1 MVISLLFVLGL
12 GITALLPSRSAISE
26 VKSAPAVVE
35 SNVPEA
41 SPNLTFQTY
50 NVCMTESPC
59 SRRSKTDLETR
70 KHRLYA
76 RIAATQPDV
85 LAIQE
90 GSGLFNGITE
100 YQYDAQ
106 GQLDL
111 VFDSNRADKALGKK
125 SKYFT
130 ADATGTDY
138 RVAFEPSQ
146 TVHGLG
152 FYVNPTVLD
161 FGRTDGVIDT
171 KIVHLGTDPEIP
183 NNGKVDNRTPRAAL
197 FVRLID
203 KSTGSDFWVGNVH
216 LTDGLDPKSARERKN
231 QAQRLS
237 EAVQSLSPS
246 RVVVMGDF
254 NEARTEVHDHLGKVL
269 SRGTKALSDA
279 QDLAQSVE
287 NPQYDSY
294 QQGWQ
299 RTPKTTTTPSLG
311 RHYDRIFFSGGDWSV
326 SRWATAGPLSGGT
339 WSAVA
344 SDHIPVIAAASIT
357 SQTTTK

>member
-1 MVISLLFVLGL
+1 M
-12 GITALLPSRSAISE
+12 
-26 VKSAPAVVE
+26 
-35 SNVPEA
+35 
-41 SPNLTFQTY
+41 
-50 NVCMTESPC
+50 
-59 SRRSKTDLETR
+59 
-70 KHRLYA
+70 
-76 RIAATQPDV
+76 
-85 LAIQE
+85 
-90 GSGLFNGITE
+90 
-100 YQYDAQ
+100 
-106 GQLDL
+106 
-111 VFDSNRADKALGKK
+111 
-125 SKYFT
+125 
-130 ADATGTDY
+130 
-138 RVAFEPSQ
+138 
-146 TVHGLG
+146 
-152 FYVNPTVLD
+152 
-161 FGRTDGVIDT
+161 
-171 KIVHLGTDPEIP
+171 
-183 NNGKVDNRTPRAAL
+183 
-197 FVRLID
+197 
-203 KSTGSDFWVGNVH
+203 GNVH

-269 SRGTKALSDA
+269 SRGAKALSDA

-287 NPQYDSY
+287 NLQYDSY

-344 SDHIPVIAAASIT
+344 SDHIPVIAVASIT